1 MNNRENYGWTRSME
15 TIMQR
20 MLKAITLTIAI
31 ILVIAPSIKANFV
44 PDSQPSFLFDMFQK
58 VSAQFSPTTAYL
70 LATGLISLILFERA
84 STSKKKQ

>member
-1 MNNRENYGWTRSME
+1 ME

-70 LATGLISLILFERA
+70 LATGLISLILFDIKRA